1 MPNTLYPLNIVK
13 SIQRQRL
20 AYKITFSYV
29 FDYLFL
35 LLAVGFSLFVCYIFL
50 KIATDSLSQNISLF
64 LTYTILIVI
73 ALWLFTNIYFSN
85 ALVKVR
91 GGYAANN
98 KVELHNLITK
108 KFKRLNKTVELD
120 NLVAYYREPK
130 FAGLSIL
137 ITCIFND
144 NDIYLNISSL
154 GRGDG
159 PLPFSGLYNYFR
171 AKRLLESL
179 KRIHLR

>member
-1 MPNTLYPLNIVK
+1 VPTTLYPLNIVK
-13 SIQRQRL
+13 SILRQRL
-20 AYKITFSYV
+20 TYKVTFSYI

-35 LLAVGFSLFVCYIFL
+35 LLAVGFPLLVCYIFS
-50 KIATDSLSQNISLF
+50 KNATHNLSQNTSLY
-64 LTYTILIVI
+64 LTYTILTII
-73 ALWLFTNIYFSN
+73 ALWLFTNIYFTN
-85 ALVKVR
+85 VLVKIK
-91 GGYAANN
+91 GGYTANN
-98 KVELHNLITK
+98 KVELHSLITK

-171 AKRLLESL
+171 AKKLLESL
-179 KRIHLR
+179 KRIH